1 MKFAGMVVGLLL
13 AIGVGYVIVQTYPDF
28 QRYMRIRSM

>member
-1 MKFAGMVVGLLL
+1 MKFVGLVVGLLV
-13 AIGVGYVIVQTYPDF
+13 AAGVGYLIVQTYPDL